1 MNKRKTIKIIF
12 NVLLTF
18 IVILS
23 ISCGDLQVFASVDY
37 LDFIY
42 NVSDTSERI
51 EYYISYRPGNTS
63 GTSVH
68 MTSSP
73 VSIPFDTSFDYY
85 LVDFR
90 RTSYNLNWVATTRY
104 ASELIFNYSNGD
116 TVTLSGVSLSTDPD
130 IFHISAD
137 GLVSF
142 TASTLTSTHLYFY
155 FVIDYV
161 VITPTP
167 EPTPTP
173 TPAPTP
179 TPLPVDY
186 DDTQFWGRMNNIAE
200 GGWNAVTATFN
211 GIFNN
216 TVFRNLVVYVPLFG
230 AIIYLFVYLL
240 FMGSD

>member
-23 ISCGDLQVFASVDY
+23 ISCGDLQVFAENPTYTVTWYHELQGSGPNFYIVEYSSGSSYTHSFFGFSGTQSFSQYFTSVDY
-37 LDFIY
+37 FEVYFRFTYSSKSRYADYITIGNY
-42 NVSDTSERI
+42 N
-51 EYYISYRPGNTS
+51 
-63 GTSVH
+63 
-68 MTSSP
+68 
-73 VSIPFDTSFDYY
+73 
-85 LVDFR
+85 L
-90 RTSYNLNWVATTRY
+90 SYN
-104 ASELIFNYSNGD
+104 SSNPSVIPLMD
-116 TVTLSGVSLSTDPD
+116 S
-130 IFHISAD
+130 I
-137 GLVSF
+137 SF
-142 TASTLTSTHLYFY
+142 TCTGSTQSVTKLYFT
-155 FVIDYV
+155 FEQ
-161 VITPTP
+161 PTP